1 MSTSGQLVKKHPFYS
16 DRPIT
21 DRQAD
26 RLGRRTFAE
35 ALAGAIK
42 GWSGDDSLV
51 VALYGPWGC
60 GKSSIKNMVLD
71 ALNDDGRTKGP
82 DVVEFNPWQFA
93 GQDQIAEAFFAEIGT
108 VLGRRD
114 RSRVERR
121 LAASWKLYA
130 KTLQVGSSIVD
141 SLRGLGPVLL
151 LVGFVGFGVAC
162 LDYEL
167 ARPLVGLLS
176 LAVALLGAGL
186 KWGATFAER
195 LSGWFS
201 AKAETHR
208 RTLHEAKDELSGLL
222 RQRPRPL
229 LVVMDDVD
237 RLSAD
242 EIRLLFQLVKANA
255 DLPRLVYL
263 LLFQRDLVEES
274 LETLGPVSGRDFLK
288 KIVQVGFDVPI
299 IDRPRLERVLFE
311 GLNELLATQDVGA
324 GFDEQRWANIFIPGL
339 RPYFGSLRDVY
350 RFLSTLDFHI
360 GLFRNPGSF
369 EVNAID
375 LIALEVLRVFEPQIY
390 RRLSEAKPLLTDLAG
405 RGREQQEREQT
416 KRTVETMVE
425 LAPEANRPQVREIL
439 GQLFP
444 KIQWIFD
451 NYGYGSGFEEGWFR
465 QARVCHPD
473 IFDRYFGFAVPEG
486 DLTRAELD
494 KLLSL
499 VSDRDGLVAAFRA
512 LNQRGLLGVAVDRLE
527 AYKEK
532 INLDHAVP
540 FITALFDIGDELPEA
555 PRGIFVIEPEM
566 HASRIIHWYLKREP
580 NAKRRAQILQ
590 EAMTASIGLHLPV
603 LKTDMETDRREKQR
617 DPDAYLVEE
626 TDLESLKTI
635 CLTKIRQAA
644 ATGALSKHR
653 KMAYLLYRWKAWGS
667 PDEPK
672 TWATNLI
679 QMNEGLLSFLTAFL
693 QASSSQGM
701 GDYVPRIHW
710 RIKLKD
716 VEEFV
721 TIDELERRVGQLTPD
736 GLEERQRQVLR
747 AVQRALKRRREGKPD
762 EDWAR
767 PDRDDEDA

>member
-1 MSTSGQLVKKHPFYS
+1 MSTEQSLKKHPFHS
-16 DRPIT
+16 GRPIT
-21 DRQAD
+21 VRRED

-71 ALNDDGRTKGP
+71 ALKEEGQAKGP

-93 GQDQIAEAFFAEIGT
+93 GQDQIAEAFFREIGT

-114 RSRVERR
+114 ESGSEKQ
-121 LAASWKLYA
+121 LAASWKLYV
-130 KTLQVGSSIVD
+130 KTLKIGSSIVD
-141 SLRGLGPVLL
+141 GLRGLGPVLL
-151 LVGFVGFGVAC
+151 VAGFIGVGVAC
-162 LDYEL
+162 VDNEL
-167 ARPLVGLLS
+167 ARPLIGLLS

-186 KWGATFAER
+186 KWGATVAER
-195 LSGWFS
+195 LADWFS
-201 AKAETHR
+201 AKAEAHQK
-208 RTLHEAKDELSGLL
+208 TLQEVKDELFRLL
-222 RQRPRPL
+222 PQRSRPL

-237 RLSAD
+237 RLSAE

-263 LLFQRDLVEES
+263 LMFQRNIVEKS
-274 LETLGPVSGRDFLK
+274 LETLGPVSGKDFLK
-288 KIVQVGFDVPI
+288 KIVQVGFDVPV
-299 IDRPRLERVLFE
+299 IDRPRLERILFE
-311 GLNELLATQDVGA
+311 GLNELLATQEVGA

-339 RPYFGSLRDVY
+339 RPYFDSLRDVY

-360 GLFRNPGSF
+360 GLFRNQGSF

-375 LIALEVLRVFEPQIY
+375 LIALEVLRVFEPEIY
-390 RRLSEAKPLLTDLAG
+390 RRLLEAKSLLTDLSG
-405 RGREQQEREQT
+405 RGGREQQEREQT
-416 KRTVETMVE
+416 KRTVEAIVE

-444 KIQWIFD
+444 KIQWVFD
-451 NYGYGSGFEEGWFR
+451 NYGYGSGFEEEWFR
-465 QARVCHPD
+465 QTRVCHPD
-473 IFDRYFGFAVPEG
+473 IFERYFSFAVPEG
-486 DLTRAELD
+486 DLSRADLD

-499 VSDRDGLVAAFRA
+499 VGDRDGLVAAFHA
-512 LNQRGLLGVAVDRLE
+512 LSQRGLLGIAVDRLE

-532 INLDHAVP
+532 ISLDYAVP
-540 FITALFDIGDELPEA
+540 FITALFDVGDELPEGR
-555 PRGIFVIEPEM
+555 RGIFVIEPEM
-566 HASRIIHWYLKREP
+566 HASRIIHWYLKRES

-590 EAMTASIGLHLPV
+590 EAMTNSIGLHLPV
-603 LKTDMETDRREKQR
+603 LKTDMETDRREEQR

-626 TDLESLKTI
+626 ADLESLKTI
-635 CLTKIRQAA
+635 CLSKIRQAA
-644 ATGALSKHR
+644 ASSALSKHR

-679 QMNEGLLSFLTAFL
+679 QTNEGLLAFLTAFL

-701 GDYVPRIHW
+701 GDRVPRIHW
-710 RIKLKD
+710 RIRLKD

-721 TIDELERRVGQLTPD
+721 TIDELERGVSQLRPES
-736 GLEERQRQVLR
+736 LEERQQRALR

-762 EDWAR
+762 EDWTR
-767 PDRDDEDA
+767 SNRDDEED